1 MGGGEGRRNF
11 FPVFQER
18 GNMFRDRKYLFEY
31 TSIGGGEGRKQ
42 FFPAVPRKGK
52 YV

>member
-1 MGGGEGRRNF
+1 
-11 FPVFQER
+11 
-18 GNMFRDRKYLFEY
+18 MFRDRKYLFEY

-42 FFPAVPRKGK
+42 FFPAVPGKGK